1 MTKVLVTGGSSFVGA
16 PLARRLAAD
25 EYDVVAPG
33 RHECDVRDLHA
44 VSKAM
49 RGCDSVIHL
58 AYAPVSAP
66 ARDVMDTAV
75 NGMAS
80 ILRACEWRGV
90 RDLMLVSSPWAED
103 RSYYGVGKLAQ
114 EMMAAAWLASGA
126 LQRVV
131 IARVYN
137 AYGPDM
143 GTDHVIPQFI
153 GQMMNLG
160 EQDRRF
166 PVKGSGADIRS
177 FTHVDDCAAQLA
189 TLFRHG
195 SPGTAHY
202 DVGTADEPV
211 TTASLARAVA
221 ACFGREVTVVPE
233 QFTAVPTL
241 RVPRPPA
248 LLTALPRRPFRE
260 GLRQTVAWY
269 REHEEELRGQQA

>member
-1 MTKVLVTGGSSFVGA
+1 MTGGSSFVGA

-49 RGCDSVIHL
+49 ADCDSVIHL
-58 AYAPVSAP
+58 AYAPVSARP
-66 ARDVMDTAV
+66 RDIMDTAV
-75 NGMAS
+75 NGMAN

-114 EMMAAAWLASGA
+114 ETMAGAWLRSGA
-126 LQRVV
+126 FQRVIV
-131 IARVYN
+131 ARVYN

-143 GTDHVIPQFI
+143 GTSHVIPQFI
-153 GQMMNLG
+153 HQMMNLG
-160 EQDRRF
+160 EQDRYF
-166 PVKGSGADIRS
+166 PVRGSGADVRS
-177 FTHVDDCAAQLA
+177 FIHVDDCAAQLA
-189 TLFRHG
+189 ALLRHG
-195 SPGTAHY
+195 SPGAAHY
-202 DVGTADEPV
+202 DVGTPDEPV
-211 TTASLARAVA
+211 TTVSLARAVA
-221 ACFGREVTVVPE
+221 ACFGQEVTVTPG
-233 QFTAVPTL
+233 QPMAVPTVK
-241 RVPRPPA
+241 VPRPPA